1 MTPLS
6 QGDACISLQVGVCLY
21 PVTLSATRHA
31 AVLENTLGIHA
42 AGLTKPASYVDPMA
56 TWD

>member
-1 MTPLS
+1 MLAPDCKMGS
-6 QGDACISLQVGVCLY
+6 VS
-21 PVTLSATRHA
+21 TLWVYQATRQA

-42 AGLTKPASYVDPMA
+42 AGLTKSASYVDPLA